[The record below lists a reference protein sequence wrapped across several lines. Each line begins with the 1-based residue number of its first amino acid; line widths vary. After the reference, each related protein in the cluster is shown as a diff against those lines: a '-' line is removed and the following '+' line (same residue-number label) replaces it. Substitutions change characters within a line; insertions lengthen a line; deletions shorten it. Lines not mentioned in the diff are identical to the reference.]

1 MFDLPFDVAGPGLFV
16 ALGVGLGLG
25 IAGFVIIILVE
36 AGVLAALRW
45 ARFGRALVASLIMNV
60 ATTLVGLFVTGLLFS
75 LGSTAWLLSAFV
87 ASVLI
92 EAGVLVLLNR
102 PQARLGLIGAL
113 VANVITYIPLALL
126 VWYLVSTA

>member
-1 MFDLPFDVAGPGLFV
+1 MFDLPLDVAGPGLIV
-16 ALGVGLGLG
+16 ALGVGLGLAV
-25 IAGFVIIILVE
+25 AGFVVIVFVE

-60 ATTLVGLFVTGLLFS
+60 ATTLVGIFVTGLLFS
-75 LGSTAWLLSAFV
+75 LGSAAWLLFAFV

-113 VANVITYIPLALL
+113 IANVITYIPLALL